1 MSRSRAILALGL
13 MVLVT
18 TCADPTGSTRTVGF
32 GRIAVKASAPPSL
45 ALLSPA
51 LVLDRVKVVVG
62 KSFPQQEI
70 FVRIDST
77 TVPFGVTRTSVTA
90 SLQVLVEQE
99 DTLDLQISYEASD
112 GTLLFVA
119 SGSVIVRPGFTAE
132 PPALQPF
139 YVGPG
144 FNIASMTLAPADSVL
159 SAGDALVF
167 DPQPVDANQAPV
179 TQFYVSWTTDDP
191 RVPIDATGRLVA
203 PAGLTK
209 LLTVTA
215 TTPNGVSASTTVAL
229 LGTSALGI
237 SPDSVEKLPSGT
249 QIFRVTVGALR
260 TSQFVWSVNG
270 VDGGDDTFGTIN
282 VDGFYTAP
290 KSVPSPSKFKVC
302 ARDAASPTLR
312 DGCAVVVIRAV
323 PTVGADIIVI
333 NDENIFDLNAMNPD
347 SSPGNVR
354 FVKNLVNFSNGLP
367 RSSGTVVWYDRGR
380 NSPCF
385 ADGECG
391 DVEKATFDS
400 VIISTGKSITKLDSY
415 TPITSIP
422 SNVKVIIIWMPLI
435 QFTAGEIT
443 VLKRFAAEGG
453 RLVFI
458 GENSFYY
465 GQAGL
470 DLQNAFLASLG
481 SEMVNVGDTLDCR
494 STDPFQYFTTP
505 AASLRSNPLLTG
517 VASLRYVCA
526 SQIIPGPNDASI
538 FYDVAGTHLLAGV
551 AKIDVTTSVPLP
563 APPPVVARPTVAGG
577 GAGTRRR

>member
-18 TCADPTGSTRTVGF
+18 TCADPTGTTRTVGF

-391 DVEKATFDS
+391 DSMKATFDS
-400 VIISTGKSITKLDSY
+400 VIVSTGKSITKLDSY